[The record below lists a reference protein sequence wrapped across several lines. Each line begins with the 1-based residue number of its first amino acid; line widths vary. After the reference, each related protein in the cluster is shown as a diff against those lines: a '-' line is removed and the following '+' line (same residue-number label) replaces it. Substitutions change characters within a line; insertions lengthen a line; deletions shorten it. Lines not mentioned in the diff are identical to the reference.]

1 MAKSQIIT
9 LFSFPYIHI
18 LSIRLSLFML
28 ISAPIRL
35 HAEYSLA
42 WCNTAVILL
51 LSLLFTTQSFGTAVR
66 KAAVSAQS
74 DIAALCELVDATA
87 SSLANTPSA
96 LLHMLNN
103 EAETSVMFV
112 LNTTR
117 HGLLAAIDGVD
128 GLLEWFISIYKS
140 TYVCLMTLAVDS
152 SVDVITSVSNTF
164 EATVQSI
171 LSGSG
176 IDSVAHSIGNAIIGN
191 DTSQNGDVSWPNI
204 TSNWTTALIGLDTK
218 IHNWTL
224 GNSVDTILSIPLQD
238 LKIAVNQSL
247 WQSMVQAS
255 NFTDAAQ
262 NMSKISLVPCNA
274 TVLQQ
279 DIEDITAKLLGV
291 ARAFTFIFI
300 ALMIIVSLV
309 NVFCRYIVNNWRLS
323 MAQSFVSTSDRLNH
337 AHAMLILR
345 AGHKPFMW
353 YIMSLLGISPLRPR
367 RSVSLSWL
375 VDYISQPAALFA
387 LAYGLSGIIFTSLA
401 IKLVEDIRD
410 DAIDAFT
417 TAVDDLIGDTV
428 HNLSY
433 ALVDV
438 ATSVVNNTN
447 AAIDTLEYGVNQDA
461 LGWVNITAYIL
472 NSTLNQVS
480 SDVTGV
486 MSDIFGGTVLENAAQ
501 ALVNCLLLNKIQSI
515 EQGLTWLVSESRP
528 CNFCQQVTFY
538 QVAVC

>member
-1 MAKSQIIT
+1 MI
-9 LFSFPYIHI
+9 
-18 LSIRLSLFML
+18 

-51 LSLLFTTQSFGTAVR
+51 LSLLFTTQSFGTDVR

-74 DIAALCELVDATA
+74 DIAALCELVDTTA

-164 EATVQSI
+164 ESTVQSI

-176 IDSVAHSIGNAIIGN
+176 IDSVARSIGNAIIGN
-191 DTSQNGDVSWPNI
+191 DTSQNGDVLWPNI

-224 GNSVDTILSIPLQD
+224 GNSVDTILSIPFQD
-238 LKIAVNQSL
+238 LKIVVNQSL

-291 ARAFTFIFI
+291 ARTFTFIFI
-300 ALMIIVSLV
+300 ALMIIASVV
-309 NVFCRYIVNNWRLS
+309 NVLWRYIVNNWRLS
-323 MAQSFVSTSDRLNH
+323 LAQSFVSTSDRLNH

-375 VDYISQPAALFA
+375 VDYISQPTAFFA

-401 IKLVEDIRD
+401 INLVEGIRD
-410 DAIDAFT
+410 DAVDAFS
-417 TAVDDLIGDTV
+417 TAVDDLIGNTI

-461 LGWVNITAYIL
+461 LGWVNTTAYIL

-480 SDVTGV
+480 SDITGV

-515 EQGLTWLVSESRP
+515 EQGLTWLVSDSGP
-528 CNFCQQVTFY
+528 CNFCQQVICY
-538 QVAVC
+538 KVAVY

>member
-18 LSIRLSLFML
+18 LSIRLSLFMI

-74 DIAALCELVDATA
+74 DIAALCELVDTTA

-191 DTSQNGDVSWPNI
+191 DTSQNGDVSSPNI

-224 GNSVDTILSIPLQD
+224 RNSVDTILSIPLQD

-309 NVFCRYIVNNWRLS
+309 NVLCRYIVNNVCQWR
-323 MAQSFVSTSDRLNH
+323 
-337 AHAMLILR
+337 
-345 AGHKPFMW
+345 
-353 YIMSLLGISPLRPR
+353 SLLCPL
-367 RSVSLSWL
+367 L
-375 VDYISQPAALFA
+375 
-387 LAYGLSGIIFTSLA
+387 
-401 IKLVEDIRD
+401 
-410 DAIDAFT
+410 
-417 TAVDDLIGDTV
+417 TA
-428 HNLSY
+428 
-433 ALVDV
+433 
-438 ATSVVNNTN
+438 
-447 AAIDTLEYGVNQDA
+447 
-461 LGWVNITAYIL
+461 
-472 NSTLNQVS
+472 
-480 SDVTGV
+480 
-486 MSDIFGGTVLENAAQ
+486 
-501 ALVNCLLLNKIQSI
+501 
-515 EQGLTWLVSESRP
+515 
-528 CNFCQQVTFY
+528 
-538 QVAVC
+538 